1 MYYALSLAAGMLI
14 SVLVVF
20 NGSLSAHLGA
30 GLSLAVIHLVGLA
43 AILLYMVLRHEKPQK
58 SGLSLWWYTGGLL
71 GILTTLFNLRAFG
84 HISVS
89 AMLGLSL
96 LGESLSGLLADHAGF
111 LGLPVR
117 RFRAEKLLGA
127 FITLLGIILMIT
139 DFVFIPVL
147 LSLLAGVTVLL
158 SRLINGR
165 LSRASSVSTATFSN
179 YAAGLLGSLLLLPF
193 LGLPETIPQN
203 IPFTAFLGG
212 AVGTAVV
219 IISNHIVGR
228 ISSFYMT
235 LALFVGQVVAGLL
248 LDMLLIGS
256 FPTRTAL
263 GGLLVLL
270 GLTVSLLQDRARK
283 RRELAAGAQ
292 ALP

>member
-1 MYYALSLAAGMLI
+1 MYYAYSLLAGMLI

-20 NGSLSAHLGA
+20 NGSLSAYLGQ
-30 GLSLAVIHLVGLA
+30 GLSLLAIHAVGLA
-43 AILLYMVLRHEKPQK
+43 AILLYMALRREKPRK

-71 GILTTLFNLRAFG
+71 GILTTLFNLLAFG

-96 LGESLSGLLADHAGF
+96 LGESLSGLLADHTGF

-127 FITLLGIILMIT
+127 AITLAGILLMIS
-139 DFVFIPVL
+139 DFVVIPVL

-165 LSRASSVSTATFSN
+165 LARASSVATATFSN
-179 YAAGLLGSLLLLPF
+179 YAAGLLGSALLLPF
-193 LGLPETIPQN
+193 LGLPEAIPRD

-219 IISNHIVGR
+219 LISNHIVRR
-228 ISSFYMT
+228 ISTFYMT

-248 LDMLLIGS
+248 LDMLLLGG
-256 FPTRTAL
+256 FPLRTAL

-270 GLTVSLLQDRARK
+270 GLTASLLQDRARR
-283 RRELAAGAQ
+283 RREPEPLRDAG
-292 ALP
+292 

>member
-248 LDMLLIGS
+248 LDMLLEGS
-256 FPTRTAL
+256 FPLRTAL

-270 GLTVSLLQDRARK
+270 GLTASLLQDRAR
-283 RRELAAGAQ
+283 RRKAPQ
-292 ALP
+292 ALGDAG

>member
-1 MYYALSLAAGMLI
+1 MYYAYSLLAGMLI

-20 NGSLSAHLGA
+20 NGSLSGYLGQ
-30 GLSLAVIHLVGLA
+30 GLSLLVIHAVGLA
-43 AILLYMVLRHEKPQK
+43 AILLYMALRREKPRK
-58 SGLSLWWYTGGLL
+58 SGLSVWWYTGGLL

-89 AMLGLSL
+89 AILGLSL
-96 LGESLSGLLADHAGF
+96 LGESLSGLLADHTGF

-127 FITLLGIILMIT
+127 AITLAGILLMIT
-139 DFVFIPVL
+139 DFVIIPVL

-165 LSRASSVSTATFSN
+165 LARASSVSTATLSN
-179 YAAGLLGSLLLLPF
+179 YAAGLLGSALLLPF
-193 LGLPETIPQN
+193 LGLPQAIPQG

-219 IISNHIVGR
+219 ILSNHIVGR

-248 LDMLLIGS
+248 LDMLLEGS
-256 FPTRTAL
+256 FPLRTAL

-270 GLTVSLLQDRARK
+270 GLTASLLQDRAR
-283 RRELAAGAQ
+283 RRKAPQ
-292 ALP
+292 ALGDAG